1 MSVAL
6 DPTPEVAPTTTS
18 RSAWLSAAALASLGA
33 GAIHAAA
40 IGVHAESRPTALTFT
55 AIAAIQIGWGV
66 LALVKSAKPVAVVGV
81 LVNLGALVG
90 WAWAKTAGISF
101 IDGLESAESVQLA
114 DGVAA
119 GLAAASL
126 LLAAVS
132 LVVRESASASSSRL
146 ILPAAAVVVAALSIY
161 GMANASTHSH
171 EGGHLETAA
180 HDDGGDHAH
189 GSAEGGSAEGE
200 SADAGAEHADDHG
213 DDHDAAAVAPVP
225 FDPTK
230 PIDLGGVEGVTPEQQ
245 AEAENLL
252 AVTLVGLPQWAD
264 YRTAEAAGFYSI
276 GDGRTGTEHF
286 INQEF
291 MNDDVM
297 LDPDRPESLVY
308 DTSDGDRRLVAAMY
322 MTQPGVPLD
331 EVPAIG
337 GKLIQWHIHNNL
349 CYQPNGRLGG
359 LTDGEG
365 NCAPGLIK
373 PPETPMVHVWLESHP
388 CGPFAALE
396 GIGAGAIKEG
406 EERLCDEAHGAH

>member
-1 MSVAL
+1 MSIAL
-6 DPTPEVAPTTTS
+6 EPTPEAAPS
-18 RSAWLSAAALASLGA
+18 APPRSAWLGAAALASLGA

-55 AIAAIQIGWGV
+55 VIAAIQIAWGV
-66 LALVKSAKPVAVVGV
+66 LALVKSIKPVAIVGV

-114 DGVAA
+114 DGLAA

-132 LVVRESASASSSRL
+132 LVAKAPSSASTTSGTRV
-146 ILPAAAVVVAALSIY
+146 IMPAAAVVVGALAVF
-161 GMANASTHSH
+161 GMANTSTHSH
-171 EGGHLETAA
+171 DGGAHVETAA
-180 HDDGGDHAH
+180 HAH
-189 GSAEGGSAEGE
+189 GASEGE
-200 SADAGAEHADDHG
+200 SAEAGAEHAEGDHG
-213 DDHDAAAVAPVP
+213 DDHGAAVAPVP

-264 YRTAEAAGFYSI
+264 YRTAEAAGFQSI

-291 MNDDVM
+291 MDDDVM

-308 DTSDGDRRLVAAMY
+308 DTSDGERRLVAAMY
-322 MTQPGVPLD
+322 KTQPGVPLD
-331 EVPAIG
+331 EVPPIG
-337 GKLIQWHIHNNL
+337 GKLIQWHVHNNL

-359 LTDGEG
+359 LTDAEG
-365 NCAPGLIK
+365 NCAAGLIK

-406 EERLCDEAHGAH
+406 EERLCDEAHGDH